1 MHPVLSRFLDL
12 QVARAA
18 LSAPKDA
25 SLSEEARVF
34 QTVAERHVEQKTLL
48 LDAGPSSRPSV
59 ETQKALLFLATHA
72 ALLSVSEDAR
82 LGPSMAHARHV
93 LAQEG
98 ATPEETELL
107 LASLLLEEAFGF
119 LGDDSGFD
127 STFLAETLDTVE
139 AWGRLTS
146 EKLET
151 ISKSMME
158 AAAPTARPQMEQ
170 ACWALFE
177 AAFEE
182 GPQPITPEHVE
193 TALFQLTEN
202 KPEAESARARAAL
215 RRVLERLSEL
225 GLVGPRR
232 LGHLVDTL
240 DEGLEEAPTPPRS
253 VH

>member
-18 LSAPKDA
+18 LNAPKDA

-48 LDAGPSSRPSV
+48 LASGPSSHPSG

-72 ALLSVSEDAR
+72 ALLSVSEDAT
-82 LGPSMAHARHV
+82 LGQKLAHARKV
-93 LAQEG
+93 LAEEG

-127 STFLAETLDTVE
+127 SAFLAETLDTVE
-139 AWGRLTS
+139 SWGRLTS
-146 EKLET
+146 EKLEA
-151 ISKSMME
+151 ISKALVE
-158 AAAPTARPQMEQ
+158 AALPTARPPLEQ

-202 KPEAESARARAAL
+202 KPEAEWTKVGAAL
-215 RRVLERLSEL
+215 RGVLE
-225 GLVGPRR
+225 GLRDKGLIGFLRFR
-232 LGHLVDTL
+232 HLVDTL
-240 DEGLEEAPTPPRS
+240 DEGLEEAPLPPRS